1 MELPPGYK
9 THLINKVCK
18 LKRTIYGLQQSPR
31 AWFGKVTNVMKSFNY
46 NQCNQDHTLFYKP
59 NNDNKILLVLVY
71 VDDIIVTGND
81 EKELSNLKEKFFQAF
96 DMKYLGILSNFLGM
110 EVTYSEDNICLSQQR
125 YILNILTETGFLD
138 CKPALTPIDPNSKL
152 SLNEGDP
159 KTDQG
164 EYQRLVGKLIYLATT
179 RPDISYTVNVL
190 SQVMH
195 DPRMSHLQI
204 AHRVL
209 RYLKGTIGY
218 GIKFT
223 KGKSLSINV
232 YTDADFANSRI
243 DRKSITGMCTFLGDN
258 LVSWKSKKQKYVSLS
273 SAESELIAL
282 ETGVKEALWIKNL
295 FTELNIKIIL
305 PITLMSDNK
314 SALSMIHDPIQ
325 HELTKHID
333 MDRNFIK
340 ERIEEKTL
348 CTPYIPSEYNC
359 ADMFTKGVTK
369 PHLDKFLTKLKVENI
384 HT

>member
-1 MELPPGYK
+1 
-9 THLINKVCK
+9 
-18 LKRTIYGLQQSPR
+18 
-31 AWFGKVTNVMKSFNY
+31 
-46 NQCNQDHTLFYKP
+46 
-59 NNDNKILLVLVY
+59 
-71 VDDIIVTGND
+71 
-81 EKELSNLKEKFFQAF
+81 
-96 DMKYLGILSNFLGM
+96 MKYLGILSNFLGM

-125 YILNILTETGFLD
+125 YVLNISTEIGFLD

-164 EYQRLVGKLIYLATT
+164 EYQRLVGKLICLAIT

-190 SQVMH
+190 SQVIH

-223 KGKSLSINV
+223 KRNSLSINV
-232 YTDADFANSRI
+232 YRNSDFANSRI
-243 DRKSITGMCTFLGDN
+243 DRKSITCMCTFLGNN

-282 ETGVKEALWIKNL
+282 ETGVKEPLWIKNL
-295 FTELNIKIIL
+295 FSELNIKIVL

-314 SALSMIHDPIQ
+314 FALSMIHDPIQ

-369 PHLDKFLTKLKVENI
+369 PHLDRFLTKLKVENI